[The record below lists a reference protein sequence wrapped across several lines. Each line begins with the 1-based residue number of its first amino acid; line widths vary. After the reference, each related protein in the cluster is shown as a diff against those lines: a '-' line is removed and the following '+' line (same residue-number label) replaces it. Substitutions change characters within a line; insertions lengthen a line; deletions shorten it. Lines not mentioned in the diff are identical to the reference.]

1 MDDLEQERTL
11 AAQRAANYVDRSELS
26 RDGLLLFACAII
38 AEVARRTESPNAVK
52 WRAISLVKEV
62 EA

>member
-1 MDDLEQERTL
+1 MDELERERTL
-11 AAQRAANYVDRSELS
+11 AAERAVDFVAGWSGS